1 MLPAVNDSHAGQERL
16 RCAEPAVALA
26 AADAQRAVVP
36 AAVPGLGAA
45 SFGVPAGRRAN
56 TRVCAAS

>member
-16 RCAEPAVALA
+16 RCAERAVALTP
-26 AADAQRAVVP
+26 ADVQRAVVP
-36 AAVPGLGAA
+36 GAAPGIGAA

-56 TRVCAAS
+56 TRECAAS

>member
-16 RCAEPAVALA
+16 RCAERAVALTP
-26 AADAQRAVVP
+26 ADAQRAVVP
-36 AAVPGLGAA
+36 GAARGLGAA